1 MGLSVA
7 VYPGSFD
14 PITFGHL
21 DIIERASRLFDTVIV
36 TVFDNASKSH
46 QFTSSERVDMVREST
61 GHLTNV
67 QVEAFAGLLVDFVR
81 DRGAKVIVK
90 GLRAV
95 SDFDYEFKMALMN
108 KKLAPEV
115 ETVFMMTS
123 SRYLYISSSLVKE
136 LFSYGACVEGLVP
149 AAVASRLQRAKPPAN
164 CG

>member
-1 MGLSVA
+1 LGLGIA

-21 DIIERASRLFDTVIV
+21 DIIERASLLFDTVIV

-46 QFTSSERVDMVREST
+46 QFSPEERVAMVREST
-61 GHLTNV
+61 AHLANV

-123 SRYLYISSSLVKE
+123 SRYLYIASSLVKE
-136 LFSYGACVEGLVP
+136 LFMYGACVEGLVP
-149 AAVASRLQRAKPPAN
+149 AAVLSRLRRGHIPAE